1 VSAASSGLDSLE
13 AELLGRD
20 SKAKTPEESPRRK
33 QSMSGLKPKRRQTKL
48 DSAYR

>member
-1 VSAASSGLDSLE
+1 LDSLE

-20 SKAKTPEESPRRK
+20 TKAKTPDESPKRK
-33 QSMSGLKPKRRQTKL
+33 PSMSGLKPKRRQTKL